1 MVDGL
6 KLEKADGV
14 ATLTLDRPDALNALT
29 FDIYA
34 ALPELLRSLGADS
47 AVRAVVLTGA
57 GKGFCSGG
65 SVHEIIK
72 PLLERPPREVYR
84 FARMTC
90 DVIEAM
96 RALRR
101 PIVAAVN
108 GVAVGAGAILAL
120 ASDLRLASQKARF
133 GFLFNR
139 VGLSGADMGACY
151 LLPRVV
157 GLGNATELLMRG
169 NVIDAAEALRIGLVS
184 RVVAPEALEAEARAL
199 ALELA
204 RGPAFALGLTKEM
217 LDRAFTMDLHA
228 ALEAEAQA
236 QALCMTLPEFREG
249 HDAFVEKRAPDFRR
263 FDP

>member
-6 KLEKADGV
+6 RLDVAEGV

-29 FDIYA
+29 FEIYR
-34 ALPELLRSLGADS
+34 ALPGVLAGLGEDRS
-47 AVRAVVLTGA
+47 VRVVVLTGA

-65 SVHEIIK
+65 SVHEIIR
-72 PLLERPPREVYR
+72 PLLGRPVREVYD
-84 FARMTC
+84 FARRTC
-90 DVIEAM
+90 DVIVAM

-101 PIVAAVN
+101 PIIAAVN

-120 ASDLRLASQKARF
+120 AADLRIASAKARF
-133 GFLFNR
+133 GFLFTR
-139 VGLSGADMGACY
+139 VGLSGADMGACH

-169 NVIDAAEALRIGLVS
+169 NLIGAEEALRIGLVN
-184 RVVAPEALEAEARAL
+184 RVVAPEAVQSEALAL

-217 LDRAFTMDLHA
+217 LDRAFTMDLRA

-236 QALCMTLPEFREG
+236 QALCMSMPEFQEG
-249 HDAFVEKRAPDFRR
+249 HDAFVEKRDPDFRR
-263 FDP
+263 FEP